1 VTAHVGRRV
10 GGITDAMRALTAH
23 DGFMPSR
30 SRLIAARLLNLVRRR
45 RSRLEG
51 LTAADHTRIELT
63 MRETMERLTRPRE
76 DRAP

>member
-1 VTAHVGRRV
+1 
-10 GGITDAMRALTAH
+10 MRALTAH

-51 LTAADHTRIELT
+51 LTVADHRRIELT
-63 MRETMERLTRPRE
+63 MRETMDKLTERR
-76 DRAP
+76 DR